1 MHKQKVKS
9 YALLRETGP
18 GRQYLTV
25 FLTALVL
32 SAIIYLPF
40 LIIDKGIFV
49 YYGDYNVQQI
59 PFYQM
64 CHDMIRSGEVGWN
77 WYTDLGSNFV
87 GSYAFYLLGSPFFWL
102 TIPFPSGAVPYLMLC
117 ALGYSVWP
125 MHIAN
130 LQAINAQGR
139 SDLYLRLEIIKKIL
153 GMLVLLLS
161 VRFGIFWMIALK
173 SLMDFVCT
181 VINAWPNRK
190 LLGYG
195 PLLQWKDVLPEFF
208 AAAGM
213 GAVVCCLPVWLPL
226 QILAGILL
234 YWGLSALLHFESY
247 RYLISS
253 LGRFCRQKKGGS
265 P

>member
-102 TIPFPSGAVPYLMLC
+102 TIPFPSGAVPYLMAPLMMLKIATAAATSFGYIRRFVRNPDYAFLG
-117 ALGYSVWP
+117 ALMYAFSGYSIYNIFFNHFHEV
-125 MHIAN
+125 IAFS
-130 LQAINAQGR
+130 R
-139 SDLYLRLEIIKKIL
+139 S
-153 GMLVLLLS
+153 S
-161 VRFGIFWMIALK
+161 
-173 SLMDFVCT
+173 
-181 VINAWPNRK
+181 
-190 LLGYG
+190 
-195 PLLQWKDVLPEFF
+195 
-208 AAAGM
+208 
-213 GAVVCCLPVWLPL
+213 
-226 QILAGILL
+226 
-234 YWGLSALLHFESY
+234 
-247 RYLISS
+247 
-253 LGRFCRQKKGGS
+253 
-265 P
+265 

>member
-1 MHKQKVKS
+1 MSGRKAGRDDRPGKINRPFIFFCKKRAILFIKPTACPPRAGTGGALVHKQKVKS

-87 GSYAFYLLGSPFFWL
+87 GSYAFLSSGVALFLADHPVPERGGALPDGAADDAEDRDGGGHQLRVYQAVCSQPRLCLFGGFDVRLFRLQHLQHLL
-102 TIPFPSGAVPYLMLC
+102 
-117 ALGYSVWP
+117 
-125 MHIAN
+125 
-130 LQAINAQGR
+130 
-139 SDLYLRLEIIKKIL
+139 
-153 GMLVLLLS
+153 
-161 VRFGIFWMIALK
+161 
-173 SLMDFVCT
+173 
-181 VINAWPNRK
+181 
-190 LLGYG
+190 
-195 PLLQWKDVLPEFF
+195 
-208 AAAGM
+208 
-213 GAVVCCLPVWLPL
+213 
-226 QILAGILL
+226 
-234 YWGLSALLHFESY
+234 
-247 RYLISS
+247 
-253 LGRFCRQKKGGS
+253 
-265 P
+265 